1 LYTEPS
7 FAELEENTVPEIK
20 RCTLSAA
27 VLQLKA
33 TGIDDVLGFDYMDRP
48 SRTSCKL
55 ILVINLNFIIFIF
68 QLNIPLAIV
77 SRALEQLYSLG
88 AIDDKGALTQ
98 DGKQMAEFP
107 LDPLFSKVLIQSQPY
122 ECTSEIISIISLL
135 SVDSVFFTPPD
146 KRDNVAEAKKRF
158 LHPDGDHL
166 TLLNVLKSYWEVK
179 GDKEWCRENF
189 INMRNMKIVLVS
201 CQ

>member
-1 LYTEPS
+1 
-7 FAELEENTVPEIK
+7 
-20 RCTLSAA
+20 
-27 VLQLKA
+27 
-33 TGIDDVLGFDYMDRP
+33 M
-48 SRTSCKL
+48 
-55 ILVINLNFIIFIF
+55 
-68 QLNIPLAIV
+68 

-88 AIDDKGALTQ
+88 AIDDKGTLTEE
-98 DGKQMAEFP
+98 GKQMAEFP
-107 LDPLFSKVLIQSQPY
+107 LDPVFSKVLIQSQQY
-122 ECTSEIISIISLL
+122 ECTSEVISIISLL

-201 CQ
+201 ILEGTTRFVLPHLDRPNPIQMF